1 MREVVACSSYVLS
14 YILDIVL
21 AIVVFLFIVIFGVS
35 PFHIFK
41 NRTSYYQVW
50 AGRTHELSI
59 EKI

>member
-35 PFHIFK
+35 PFHIFEDIG
-41 NRTSYYQVW
+41 TY
-50 AGRTHELSI
+50 
-59 EKI
+59 